1 MLKPLKKGKPST
13 VEDLFFP
20 NAHLVIDE
28 TVRLKLVTNFDQ
40 LHAYDLKV
48 NLAQWHRLRRL
59 RPLRNQVLGQI
70 LLLLTKAEPVKVKV
84 VPELQMTRI

>member
-1 MLKPLKKGKPST
+1 
-13 VEDLFFP
+13 
-20 NAHLVIDE
+20 
-28 TVRLKLVTNFDQ
+28 
-40 LHAYDLKV
+40 
-48 NLAQWHRLRRL
+48 LRRL